1 MKKII
6 SLFLGFYLFSFSCSV
21 FAQEYKSHIIAKGET
36 VESIATN
43 YNVSKSALFEANP
56 ALKNYIYAGMKIRIP
71 LVVKNDVETPQV
83 EKQNVEEASE
93 QFYLSDSRLE
103 NTVSSSKTSPSNS
116 VASSNTFIDEIRVGF
131 LSSDAFSMLFSL
143 GNNHFFDK
151 SLYLGTQIGYGI
163 SSASTEVYGS
173 TLSTTSH
180 YIMLPIEL
188 GYYLWF
194 SEERFTAIVPY
205 AGADITYLAKATMKY
220 EDEKETI
227 EPDKR
232 FDIMAKVGLKISFG
246 VFFDF
251 GYAFNDN
258 GEYFYLGFGMS
269 F

>member
-36 VESIATN
+36 VESIATK
-43 YNVSKSALFEANP
+43 YNVSKSDLFEANP
-56 ALKNYIYAGMKIRIP
+56 ALENYSYAGMKVRIP
-71 LVVKNDVETPQV
+71 LVVKNDVETSQV

-93 QFYLSDSRLE
+93 QFYFADSRPE
-103 NTVSSSKTSPSNS
+103 NAVSSPKTSSSNS
-116 VASSNTFIDEIRVGF
+116 VESSNVFIDEVRYGF

-163 SSASTEVYGS
+163 SSASTEVLGS
-173 TLSTTSH
+173 KLSTTSH
-180 YIMLPIEL
+180 YIILPIEL
-188 GYYLWF
+188 GYYLWL
-194 SEERFTAIVPY
+194 SEERFGAIVPY

-220 EDEKETI
+220 DNEKETI

-246 VFFDF
+246 AFLDF
-251 GYAFNDN
+251 GYAFNGN